1 MYFAGGR
8 ERWDDAALSG
18 VKSKQEATIGAA
30 HAHAA
35 IFLFLFFRTLP
46 EMRSPVKKR
55 KNK

>member
-8 ERWDDAALSG
+8 ERWDEAALSG
-18 VKSKQEATIGAA
+18 VKVKQQTTIGAA
-30 HAHAA
+30 HARGA
-35 IFLFLFFRTLP
+35 IFLFFWTLP